1 MSSVLADY
9 YKKRIQLRLTILKCK
24 EERIQLEQKL
34 QSLSNIDSRLKQQQ
48 IDHIHSYF
56 TQLNQESQRAKERSL
71 QLLNDITQAERNLAQ
86 IHIDVEHLI
95 RLKSD
100 YSQYLE
106 TKYPTRQKS
115 VSNETSTMI
124 DNNIYNF
131 DHLPQ
136 QQNTSSIHL
145 PYESDSPTL
154 FKRHEDQSK
163 VAINDLHRDEQSV
176 SESTSN
182 TFSRSKRTD
191 SLFGMALNR
200 SNLYFF
206 D

>member
-1 MSSVLADY
+1 MLADY
-9 YKKRIQLRLTILKCK
+9 HKERVQLRLKILKCE

-48 IDHIHSYF
+48 IDHTQLYF
-56 TQLNQESQRAKERSL
+56 IQLNQESQRAKERSL

-95 RLKSD
+95 RLKFD

-106 TKYPTRQKS
+106 TKYPTWQKS
-115 VSNETSTMI
+115 VSNEISTII

-131 DHLPQ
+131 DRLPQ

-145 PYESDSPTL
+145 PYESDSSTL

-163 VAINDLHRDEQSV
+163 VFINDLHRDEQLV

-182 TFSRSKRTD
+182 TFSHSKRTD